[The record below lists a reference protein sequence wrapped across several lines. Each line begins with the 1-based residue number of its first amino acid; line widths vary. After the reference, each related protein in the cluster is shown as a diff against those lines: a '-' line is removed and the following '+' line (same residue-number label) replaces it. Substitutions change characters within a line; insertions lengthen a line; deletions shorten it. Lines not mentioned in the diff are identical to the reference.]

1 MITQPHPNTIK
12 ETITNESSM
21 PSQAGTQRFAKD
33 MKITVAVSSRDLV
46 KGAGEGSQRTGGAA
60 AEYGLAE
67 DGGIFQPA
75 LIRNTS
81 MEEG

>member
-1 MITQPHPNTIK
+1 
-12 ETITNESSM
+12 
-21 PSQAGTQRFAKD
+21 

-46 KGAGEGSQRTGGAA
+46 KGAGEGSLETGGAA

-75 LIRNTS
+75 LIQNTS
-81 MEEG
+81 QEEG